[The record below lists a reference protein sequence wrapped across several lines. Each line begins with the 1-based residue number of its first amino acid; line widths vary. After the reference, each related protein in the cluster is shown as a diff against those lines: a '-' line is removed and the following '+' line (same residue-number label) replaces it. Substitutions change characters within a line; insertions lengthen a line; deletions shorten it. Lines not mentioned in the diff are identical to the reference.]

1 MIILYYIILILNI
14 LLHCIEL
21 QISDKKLPLTNTQN
35 NTIGQD
41 NKSNKED
48 VIRPLKDSNS
58 EVRAGIS
65 YIVSSKEL
73 KTNNNK
79 RLITSIF

>member
-21 QISDKKLPLTNTQN
+21 QISDKKLPLMNTQN
-35 NTIGQD
+35 STIGQD

-65 YIVSSKEL
+65 YIVSFKEF
-73 KTNNNK
+73 KNNNNK
-79 RLITSIF
+79 HLITSIF

>member
-1 MIILYYIILILNI
+1 MEYIILNYIENI
-14 LLHCIEL
+14 F

-35 NTIGQD
+35 STIGQD

-65 YIVSSKEL
+65 YIVSFK
-73 KTNNNK
+73 KFKNNNNK
-79 RLITSIF
+79 RLIIIF

>member
-1 MIILYYIILILNI
+1 MEYIILNYIENI
-14 LLHCIEL
+14 F
-21 QISDKKLPLTNTQN
+21 QISDKKLSLTNTQN
-35 NTIGQD
+35 STIGQD

-65 YIVSSKEL
+65 YTVSSKEF
-73 KTNNNK
+73 KNNNNK
-79 RLITSIF
+79 RNNYYITIF

>member
-1 MIILYYIILILNI
+1 MEYIILNYIENI
-14 LLHCIEL
+14 F

-35 NTIGQD
+35 STIGQD

-48 VIRPLKDSNS
+48 VIRSLKDSNS

-65 YIVSSKEL
+65 YIVSFK
-73 KTNNNK
+73 KFKNNNNK
-79 RLITSIF
+79 RLIIIF

>member
-1 MIILYYIILILNI
+1 MEYIILNYIENI
-14 LLHCIEL
+14 F

-35 NTIGQD
+35 STIGQD

-58 EVRAGIS
+58 EVRAGIN
-65 YIVSSKEL
+65 YIIFSKEF
-73 KTNNNK
+73 KNNNK
-79 RLITSIF
+79 HLIKLFYLLNK

>member
-1 MIILYYIILILNI
+1 MEYIILNYIENI
-14 LLHCIEL
+14 F
-21 QISDKKLPLTNTQN
+21 QISDKKLSLTNTQN
-35 NTIGQD
+35 STIGQD

-65 YIVSSKEL
+65 YIVSFK
-73 KTNNNK
+73 KFKNNNNK
-79 RLITSIF
+79 RLIIIF